1 MMSHLNELL
10 RDRTRPLL
18 MGIVNVTGDSFSEGA
33 RSTPATAVDRAL
45 ALLDDGADLLDIGG
59 ESTRPGA
66 AVIPADEEAQRVVPV
81 VRELRKLRPSAILSV
96 DTRKAEVAR
105 AVLDYGVELINDV
118 SMLRFSPEMADVVAA
133 AGAALIVAHSRG
145 TPQTMKNPEFHDY
158 GDDPVAAVV
167 AELAGA
173 KEQALRAGVSED
185 NIFVDPDFGFAKTP
199 EQDWEILKRIDE
211 LHQLGAVVAGMSR
224 KSFLGSFLEQP
235 DPLQRLG
242 GTIAAALY
250 LANREVEILRV
261 HDVRQLRDALSVW
274 DKLR

>member
-1 MMSHLNELL
+1 MSRLNEML

-18 MGIVNVTGDSFSEGA
+18 MGIVNVTGDSFSEG
-33 RSTPATAVDRAL
+33 RSSSPSTAVDRAL
-45 ALLDDGADLLDIGG
+45 ALLDDGADILDIGG

-81 VRELRKLRPSAILSV
+81 VRELRKLRPSAILSA

-105 AVLDYGVELINDV
+105 AVLDYGVEMINDV

-133 AGAALIVAHSRG
+133 SRAALIVAHSRG

-158 GDDPVAAVV
+158 GDDPVATVV
-167 AELAGA
+167 AELAVA
-173 KEQALRAGVSED
+173 KEKALRAGVIEE

-211 LHQLGAVVAGMSR
+211 LHQLGPVVAGMSR

-242 GTIAAALY
+242 GTISAALY

-261 HDVRQLRDALSVW
+261 HDVWQVRDALSVW

>member
-1 MMSHLNELL
+1 MSHLNELL

-18 MGIVNVTGDSFSEGA
+18 MGIVNVTGDSFSEGV

-118 SMLRFSPEMADVVAA
+118 SMLRFSPEMADVMAA